1 MLSQLVSWIF
11 SSTSSSSSSSEE
23 HSIEISTN
31 ELYHEINN
39 VANEDNN
46 HNDII
51 VDQDQNN
58 DHCIS
63 SCNVDVDAIPVAL
76 AIPNAYPDVTVAF
89 PNVDERNV
97 IAAATTTATTTVT
110 RPKRQ
115 RVERI
120 TSYSSLGK
128 QYQRLWTKQ
137 DETELLKGY
146 LDYVKNNR
154 KGTNTLQN
162 DVALLYDHVKPKL
175 NVDFNK
181 NQLVEKLRR
190 LKRKHKVS
198 LDKVNNSASG
208 SNTFRNLQD
217 KAIFEIS
224 HKIWGNDKDQDGV
237 FESNGSSPVTENHDL
252 GNDNV
257 EKEKIEQVENNCD
270 EIDNNVS
277 KRSRLCNEH
286 NNGDNKEELDNA
298 HEGLEL
304 RSGAITFRSVLQ

>member
-23 HSIEISTN
+23 YSIEINTN
-31 ELYHEINN
+31 ELNHENNN
-39 VANEDNN
+39 VIANEDNN
-46 HNDII
+46 HNDHV
-51 VDQDQNN
+51 VDQNQNN
-58 DHCIS
+58 NHCIS
-63 SCNVDVDAIPVAL
+63 SCNVDDEAIPVAL
-76 AIPNAYPDVTVAF
+76 AIPNASPDVTVAF
-89 PNVDERNV
+89 PNIDERNIV
-97 IAAATTTATTTVT
+97 IAATTTTMVT
-110 RPKRQ
+110 HPKRQ

-128 QYQRLWTKQ
+128 QHQRLWTKQ

-146 LDYVKNNR
+146 LDYIRNHR
-154 KGTNTLQN
+154 KGTTTLQN

-181 NQLVEKLRR
+181 NQLVAKLRR

-198 LDKVNNSASG
+198 IDKIYNSASG
-208 SNTFRNLQD
+208 SSTFKNLQD

-237 FESNGSSPVTENHDL
+237 FESNGSTPVTENHDL
-252 GNDNV
+252 DNGNI

-270 EIDNNVS
+270 EIDNKVS
-277 KRSRLCNEH
+277 KKLRLCNED
-286 NNGDNKEELDNA
+286 NNGDNK
-298 HEGLEL
+298 
-304 RSGAITFRSVLQ
+304 V